1 MINLYHVFTFFKAKK
16 LKEDFLGIKDCMSC
30 TKRTFFSYYLK
41 ICLKFKNAKQL
52 ELYPR
57 NIIVASGRSESRQ
70 L

>member
-1 MINLYHVFTFFKAKK
+1 MFLLSSKPKK
-16 LKEDFLGIKDCMSC
+16 LKEDFLGIRIACLAL
-30 TKRTFFSYYLK
+30 RERFFSYYLK
-41 ICLKFKNAKQL
+41 ISLKFKNAKQL